1 MHFFQGKLK
10 LLLSKM
16 IIALKVIIDFSNHF
30 RLAALVL
37 IAKLI

>member
-10 LLLSKM
+10 LGLSKM
-16 IIALKVIIDFSNHF
+16 IGALKVIIDFSNLF

-37 IAKLI
+37 IVKLI